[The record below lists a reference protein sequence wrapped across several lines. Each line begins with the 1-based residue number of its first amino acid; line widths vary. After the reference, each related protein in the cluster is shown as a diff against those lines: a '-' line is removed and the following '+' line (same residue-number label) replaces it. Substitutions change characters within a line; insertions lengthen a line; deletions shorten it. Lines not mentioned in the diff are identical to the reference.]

1 MSRTFVSG
9 PAVRYILH
17 PFLISPDLFLNSW
30 FRFEKDLS
38 WSLEQVIWTLLFSI
52 IIVIS
57 ILGNTLVLWIILAH
71 KTMWSVP
78 NYFLLNL
85 TIADLLMAALNCVP
99 RFFYQTKQAS
109 NRCGQNF
116 TNYYEQKFLI
126 FSAFCL

>member
-9 PAVRYILH
+9 TAVCYILH
-17 PFLISPDLFLNSW
+17 PFFISSDVLLNSW

-52 IIVIS
+52 IIIIS

-99 RFFYQTKQAS
+99 RFFYQTKPNVQ
-109 NRCGQNF
+109 
-116 TNYYEQKFLI
+116 
-126 FSAFCL
+126 